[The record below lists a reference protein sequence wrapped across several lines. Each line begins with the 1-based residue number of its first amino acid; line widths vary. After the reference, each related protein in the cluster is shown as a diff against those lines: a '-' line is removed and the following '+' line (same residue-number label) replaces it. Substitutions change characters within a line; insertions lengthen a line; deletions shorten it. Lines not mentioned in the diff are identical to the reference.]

1 MGARRTIGVLA
12 LQGAFAR
19 HVAALTSLGADAAEV
34 RRPAQLDDVD
44 ALVLPGGESGTM
56 SMLLERSEL
65 FDPIAKRLADG
76 MPAFGT
82 CAGMILLATE
92 VLDGRPDQRS
102 FGAID
107 LSVRRN
113 GYGRQV
119 DSFDAAVELEGDGWG
134 DTAAE
139 RAPFDASF
147 IRAPVV
153 ERVGAGVEVLARVD
167 DRPVLCTSG
176 PVMVAA
182 FHPELPAPD
191 GTSDRRIHRRFLQ
204 EVL

>member
-1 MGARRTIGVLA
+1 MTRVGVLA

-19 HVAALTSLGADAAEV
+19 HIAALTQLGVETAEV
-34 RRPAQLDDVD
+34 RRPRDLDAID
-44 ALVLPGGESGTM
+44 ALVMPGGESGTM

-65 FDPIAKRLADG
+65 FDPIAERLDAG
-76 MPAFGT
+76 LPAFGT

-92 VLDGRPDQRS
+92 ILDGRPDQRC
-102 FGAID
+102 FGHID

-119 DSFDAAVELEGDGWG
+119 DSFDVALDVKGYD
-134 DTAAE
+134 
-139 RAPFDASF
+139 APFDASF

-153 ERVGAGVEVLARVD
+153 ERTGAGVDVLASVD
-167 DRPVLCTSG
+167 GRPVLCRSG
-176 PVMVAA
+176 PVLVAA

-191 GTSDRRIHRRFLQ
+191 GSSDLRIHRRFLE
-204 EVL
+204 EVI

>member
-1 MGARRTIGVLA
+1 MRVGVLA

-19 HVAALTSLGADAAEV
+19 HIDAFRRLGVESAEV
-34 RRPAQLDDVD
+34 RRPSQLDDVD
-44 ALVLPGGESGTM
+44 ALVIPGGESGTM
-56 SMLLERSEL
+56 SMLLDRAEL

-76 MPAFGT
+76 MATFGT
-82 CAGMILLATE
+82 CAGMILLGTE
-92 VLDGRPDQRS
+92 ILDGRPDQRC

-107 LSVRRN
+107 IAVRRN

-119 DSFDAAVELEGDGWG
+119 DSFDADLDVEGLD
-134 DTAAE
+134 
-139 RAPFDASF
+139 APFAASF

-153 ERVGAGVEVLARVD
+153 ERVGGDVQVLAEVD
-167 DRPVLCTSG
+167 DHPVLCTSG
-176 PVMVAA
+176 PVLVAA

-191 GTSDRRIHRRFLQ
+191 GTSDLRIHRKFLE

>member
-19 HVAALTSLGADAAEV
+19 HVAALSSLGADAIEV
-34 RRPAQLDDVD
+34 RRPAHLDEVD

-82 CAGMILLATE
+82 CAGMILLSTE
-92 VLDGRPDQRS
+92 VLDGRADQRS
-102 FGAID
+102 FGVID

-113 GYGRQV
+113 AYGRQV
-119 DSFDAAVELEGDGWG
+119 DSFDAAVRLEGHGWQ
-134 DTAAE
+134 DPDV
-139 RAPFDASF
+139 PFDASF
-147 IRAPVV
+147 IRAPAV
-153 ERVGAGVEVLARVD
+153 ERVGDDVEVLARVG

-191 GTSDRRIHRRFLQ
+191 GTSDLRIHRRFLQ
-204 EVL
+204 EVP